1 MVGRQ
6 LRKHVKR
13 AVDRMEITG
22 TDTSMS
28 ALAAVKRQQ
37 LDEPGR
43 PQIYKNYFVLDL
55 ADTTSAIVEGFKV
68 NPFHL
73 VIISRA
79 LGPGPRD
86 VSLEVFNAA
95 VECLRVGCHIVI
107 TIEERNLSNQ
117 RLVDKSGGLA
127 MPWGKFVKKLERA
140 AMGLGSAWND
150 EWNCLRVVVQWKYV
164 HRLSVKGLRIWYTAV
179 IFEKV

>member
-1 MVGRQ
+1 MKPRMQNSLTLVNLISDSIPRNTFPRTGPISVLNVEAGSGRVGQQ

-22 TDTSMS
+22 TDTSMNT
-28 ALAAVKRQQ
+28 LAAVKRQQ

-43 PQIYKNYFVLDL
+43 PQIYNNYFVLDL

-95 VECLRVGCHIVI
+95 VECLLVGVI
-107 TIEERNLSNQ
+107 S
-117 RLVDKSGGLA
+117 S
-127 MPWGKFVKKLERA
+127 
-140 AMGLGSAWND
+140 
-150 EWNCLRVVVQWKYV
+150 
-164 HRLSVKGLRIWYTAV
+164 
-179 IFEKV
+179 